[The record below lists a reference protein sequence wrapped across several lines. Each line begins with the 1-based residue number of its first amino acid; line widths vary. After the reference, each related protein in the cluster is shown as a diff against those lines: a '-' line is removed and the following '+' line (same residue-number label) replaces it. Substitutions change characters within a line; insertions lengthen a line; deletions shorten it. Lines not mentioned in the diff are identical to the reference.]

1 MATAVE
7 LRAVDVVRSEIER
20 FADEARR
27 RSESDPVARRR
38 SKRRYHRSWP
48 LAILCEG
55 VEMSAALHNASDEG
69 IAFLGAGSIEPG
81 IVVFIR
87 LFCYDESAAYVPAVV
102 RHSTNTEHG
111 HLIGC
116 EFAMMD
122 EGLCREAVRQSP
134 QAVEIC

>member
-7 LRAVDVVRSEIER
+7 LRAVDVVRGEIER
-20 FADEARR
+20 FADQTRR
-27 RSESDPVARRR
+27 RSECDPISRRR

-48 LAILCEG
+48 LSVLCEG

-69 IAFLGAGSIEPG
+69 IAFLSHSPVTPD
-81 IVVFIR
+81 IVVFIK

-102 RHSTNTEHG
+102 RHSTHTEHG

-122 EGLCREAVRQSP
+122 EKLCREAIRKSP
-134 QAVEIC
+134 QAVEAC